1 MCRALKVMCVA
12 EDAAALSA
20 LKQAAVSAGWELT
33 PGATD
38 ERAALDQID
47 VERPHVLVVFGAF
60 PLLLQLVGERFPGT
74 RVISDRQADGV
85 TAVADTMDEVRLLVL
100 GMPKPGGPVG

>member
-1 MCRALKVMCVA
+1 LKVMCVA
-12 EDAAALSA
+12 EDAPALSA
-20 LKQAAVSAGWELT
+20 LKQAAVSAEWELT

-38 ERAALDQID
+38 ERAALDQVD

-60 PLLLQLVGERFPGT
+60 PLLLRLVGERFPGM
-74 RVISDRQADGV
+74 RLISDRPADGV
-85 TAVADTMDEVRLLVL
+85 AAVAGTLEEVRLLVL